1 MAVPKRKK
9 SKMKVRM
16 RKAQKKAEIAA
27 TTTCPECGAP
37 MQTHRASPLAAAVLG
52 RTLTMTAIMAFS
64 SFKNDDDRLTV
75 TLDGGG
81 LIGKV
86 VCCGMPPVDVKGYVE
101 DPDLVLPLNEK
112 GKLDVAGLIGKGQLT
127 VIRDLGLKEPYT
139 GSIELVSGEIAE
151 DLTYYYAV
159 SEQTPSSVALGVLMN
174 KENTVRQAGGFMI
187 QLMPGVSDG
196 IVDRLEKSLTEMEP
210 LTSLLDRGLT
220 PEEILQDLLGPFG
233 LSFTEKTPVSFFC
246 GCTKEKVSRAIATLG
261 RREIL
266 DLMLS
271 QETVEAHCDYCNT
284 YYTFGRDEMKQIY
297 KDLRAR
303 DEAAGRK
310 TEDA

>member
-1 MAVPKRKK
+1 MSEDYV
-9 SKMKVRM
+9 VRGIAADGQI
-16 RKAQKKAEIAA
+16 RAFAA
-27 TTTCPECGAP
+27 TTRNTVEEARRRHD
-37 MQTHRASPLAAAVLG
+37 TSPVVTAALG
-52 RTLTMTAIMAFS
+52 RLLTAGAVIASQMKGEDDVLTLKITGDGPVKS
-64 SFKNDDDRLTV
+64 LTV
-75 TLDGGG
+75 VADSRGH
-81 LIGKV
+81 
-86 VCCGMPPVDVKGYVE
+86 VKGYAGEPRAMRPV
-101 DPDLVLPLNEK
+101 NEK

-139 GSIELVSGEIAE
+139 GSIELQSGEIAE

-187 QLMPGVSDG
+187 QLMPGVSDE

-220 PEEILQDLLGPFG
+220 PEQILEDLLGTFG
-233 LSFTEKTPVSFFC
+233 LTFTEKTPVSFFC
-246 GCTKEKVSRAIATLG
+246 SCTKEKVSRAIATLG

-266 DLMLS
+266 DLMLA

-284 YYTFGRDEMKQIY
+284 YYTFGREEMKQIY

-303 DEAAGRK
+303 DKAGTEAPQPEK
-310 TEDA
+310 E